1 MTIQVVQWTT
11 GVVGKA
17 AARGII
23 RNPAM
28 RLVGCYTQTS
38 DKVGKDVGTLCA
50 VEPIGVAATDDI
62 EALLAL
68 KPDCVAYMPQFPNVS
83 HMVRLLEAGCNI
95 VSTAY
100 FINGT
105 AFGAQDLARIEAAAQ
120 KGGVSI
126 YGSGINPGLANV
138 LALVATAGC
147 ARIDRISVL
156 ESVDSTPYAS
166 PGTWTAVGFG
176 RPVTDPEV
184 PGITERMMPSFREAV
199 GMMADALKFRLDD
212 IRYSV
217 EFAAATE
224 NVDLGYM
231 TIGKG
236 CISGLRGCWSG
247 FVGTKAV
254 IELRFAWKLGNKLT
268 PDWPIEDGYLI
279 EIYGEPNIRCR
290 YEPIGTHVFDS
301 GLITAMPTINAIPAV
316 CAARPGIVTAADLPI
331 VTGAGLVSAG
341 RAILAASA
349 LEFDGTSGGVQ

>member
-1 MTIQVVQWTT
+1 MTIRVVQWTT

-17 AARGII
+17 AVRGIFC
-23 RNPAM
+23 NPVLQ
-28 RLVGCYTQTS
+28 LVGCYTQTKE
-38 DKVGKDVGTLCA
+38 KVGKDVGALCA
-50 VEPIGVAATDDI
+50 MERIGVFATDNI
-62 EALLAL
+62 QALLAL
-68 KPDCVAYMPQFPNVS
+68 KPDCVVYMPQSPNVE
-83 HMVRLLEAGCNI
+83 HMVRILEAGCNI

-105 AFGAQDLARIEAAAQ
+105 AFASGDLARIEAAALR
-120 KGGVSI
+120 GGVSL
-126 YGSGINPGLANV
+126 YGSGINPGFANV

-199 GMMADALKFRLDD
+199 GMMADALRFKVDET
-212 IRYSV
+212 RYSV

-224 NVDLGYM
+224 DVDLGYM
-231 TIGKG
+231 KIGKG

-254 IELRFAWKLGNKLT
+254 IELKFAWKLGYQLM

-290 YEPIGTHVFDS
+290 YEPIGSHGFES
-301 GLITAMPTINAIPAV
+301 GVITGMPTINAIPAV
-316 CAARPGIVTAADLPI
+316 CAARPGIVTAAELPI
-331 VTGAGLVSAG
+331 VTGAGLVSAV
-341 RAILAASA
+341 S
-349 LEFDGTSGGVQ
+349 

>member
-1 MTIQVVQWTT
+1 MTIRVVQWTT

-17 AARGII
+17 AVRGIV

-38 DKVGKDVGTLCA
+38 DKIGKDVGTLCGMK
-50 VEPIGVAATDDI
+50 PIGVPATDDI
-62 EALLAL
+62 RALLAL
-68 KPDCVAYMPQFPNVS
+68 KPDCVVYMPQFPNVD
-83 HMVRLLEAGCNI
+83 HMVRILETGCNI

-100 FINGT
+100 FINGS
-105 AFGAQDLARIEAAAQ
+105 AFGAQDLARIETAAH

-138 LALVATAGC
+138 LALVAAAGC

-156 ESVDSTPYAS
+156 ESVDATSYAS

-176 RPVTDPEV
+176 RPVTDPQA

-199 GMMADALKFRLDD
+199 GMMADALKLKLDD

-224 NVDLGYM
+224 DVDLGYM
-231 TIGKG
+231 TIGEG
-236 CISGLRGCWSG
+236 CISGLRGCWAG
-247 FVGTKAV
+247 FVGATPV
-254 IELRFAWKLGNKLT
+254 IELKFAWKLGTKLN

-279 EIYGEPNIRCR
+279 EIHGEPNIRCR
-290 YEPIGTHVFDS
+290 YEPIGTHVFDP
-301 GLITAMPTINAIPAV
+301 GVITAMPTINAIPAV
-316 CAARPGIVTAADLPI
+316 CAARPGIVTAADLRL
-331 VTGAGLVSAG
+331 VTGAGLVSG
-341 RAILAASA
+341 NLTNRAA
-349 LEFDGTSGGVQ
+349 

>member
-1 MTIQVVQWTT
+1 MTIRVVQWTT

-17 AARGII
+17 AVRGIV
-23 RNPAM
+23 RNPALQ
-28 RLVGCYTQTS
+28 LVGCYTQTKE
-38 DKVGKDVGTLCA
+38 KVGKDVGALCA
-50 VEPIGVAATDDI
+50 IERIGISATDNI
-62 EALLAL
+62 QTLLAL
-68 KPDCVAYMPQFPNVS
+68 KPDCVVYMPQFPNVE
-83 HMVRLLEAGCNI
+83 HMVRILEAGCNI

-105 AFGAQDLARIEAAAQ
+105 AFASGDRARIEAAALE
-120 KGGVSI
+120 GGVSI
-126 YGSGINPGLANV
+126 YGSGINPGFANV

-199 GMMADALKFRLDD
+199 GMMADALRFKLDAT
-212 IRYSV
+212 RYSV

-224 NVDLGYM
+224 DVDLGYM
-231 TIGKG
+231 RIGKG

-247 FVGTKAV
+247 VVGTTAV
-254 IELRFAWKLGNKLT
+254 IELKFAWKLGYKLT

-290 YEPIGTHVFDS
+290 YEPIGSHVFES

-331 VTGAGLVSAG
+331 VTGAGLVSS
-341 RAILAASA
+341 ASA
-349 LEFDGTSGGVQ
+349 QNEGAPA

>member
-1 MTIQVVQWTT
+1 MTIRVVQWTT

-17 AARGII
+17 AVRGIV
-23 RNPAM
+23 RNPVLQ
-28 RLVGCYTQTS
+28 LVGCYTQTKE
-38 DKVGKDVGTLCA
+38 KVGKDVGALCA
-50 VEPIGVAATDDI
+50 MERIGVFATDNI
-62 EALLAL
+62 QALLAL
-68 KPDCVAYMPQFPNVS
+68 KPDCVVYMPQFPNVE
-83 HMVRLLEAGCNI
+83 HMVRILEAGCNI

-105 AFGAQDLARIEAAAQ
+105 AFASGDLARIEAAALR
-120 KGGVSI
+120 GGVSL
-126 YGSGINPGLANV
+126 YGSGINPGFANV

-199 GMMADALKFRLDD
+199 GMMADALRFKLDA

-224 NVDLGYM
+224 DVDLGYM
-231 TIGKG
+231 KIGKG

-247 FVGTKAV
+247 FVGTKTV
-254 IELRFAWKLGNKLT
+254 IELKFAWKLGYQLM

-290 YEPIGTHVFDS
+290 YEPIGSHVFES

-316 CAARPGIVTAADLPI
+316 CAARPGIVTAAELPI
-331 VTGAGLVSAG
+331 VTGAGLVSAV
-341 RAILAASA
+341 S
-349 LEFDGTSGGVQ
+349 

>member
-1 MTIQVVQWTT
+1 MTIRVVQWTT

-17 AARGII
+17 AVRGIV

-38 DKVGKDVGTLCA
+38 DKIGKDVGTLCGMK
-50 VEPIGVAATDDI
+50 PIGVPATDDI
-62 EALLAL
+62 RALLAL
-68 KPDCVAYMPQFPNVS
+68 KADCVVYMPQFPNVD
-83 HMVRLLEAGCNI
+83 HMVRILETGCNI
-95 VSTAY
+95 VSTTY
-100 FINGT
+100 FFNGS
-105 AFGAQDLARIEAAAQ
+105 AFGTQDLARIETAAH

-126 YGSGINPGLANV
+126 YGSGINPGFANV

-176 RPVTDPEV
+176 RPVTDPQA

-199 GMMADALKFRLDD
+199 GMMADALKLKLDD

-224 NVDLGYM
+224 DVDLGYM

-247 FVGTKAV
+247 LVGATPV
-254 IELRFAWKLGNKLT
+254 IELKFAWKLGTKLR

-279 EIYGEPNIRCR
+279 EIHGEPSIRCR
-290 YEPIGTHVFDS
+290 YEPIGSHVFDS

-316 CAARPGIVTAADLPI
+316 CAARPGIVTAAELPI
-331 VTGAGLVSAG
+331 VTGAGLVSAV
-341 RAILAASA
+341 S
-349 LEFDGTSGGVQ
+349 